1 MQAGVQNARTRRPLT
16 PGEIRDLCIGLF
28 GVQIVWGLQNVNT
41 SRIFQSLGADVAQ
54 LPILWIAAPITG
66 LLVQP
71 IIGHLSD
78 HQRGRWGRRKPFI
91 AVGAVLTAA
100 AMLEMGAAGTLTAAV
115 AALWLLTAAVNVVMQ
130 PFRSLIADQMPAEQ
144 RATGY
149 AAQVCFIGAGAVIAS
164 ALPWMLT
171 HWLGIEGRPTADGL
185 APSVRWAFRIGAAV
199 MLLSVGWTVWRGR
212 DGSPP
217 ERGLVED
224 PGKSPIVVGTIRQGG
239 SIAWATGG
247 IIIAAAAYLGGLRR
261 EIYLVAVIALAY
273 GLARAMV
280 ITRWRRGA
288 PTLGL
293 LEIVADIMVMP
304 PAMRRLMATQFLTWF
319 ALFGMWVYSVPA
331 VALRHFDTV
340 DPTGAAYNT
349 SADWVG
355 VMFALYD
362 GVAAAAALALSLV
375 VKRIGLRASHAVS
388 LIITA
393 VGVAGFLLA
402 GEASRLWLPAI
413 AIGLGWASILS
424 APYAMVANL
433 VPSSKIGVYMGIHNM
448 FLVLPQLVAA
458 ACLGAVMDRLFVGRP
473 DAMLG
478 VAAAALVLAGVSAL
492 FLPPDVEINDAVMQQ
507 FA

>member
-1 MQAGVQNARTRRPLT
+1 MQAGVEDARTRRPLS

-41 SRIFQSLGADVAQ
+41 SRILQSLGADVVQ

-71 IIGHLSD
+71 IVGHLSD

-100 AMLEMGAAGTLTAAV
+100 AMLEMGAANTLTAAV

-171 HWLGIEGRPTADGL
+171 HWLGMEGRPTADGL
-185 APSVRWAFRIGAAV
+185 APSVRWAFRIGAV
-199 MLLSVGWTVWRGR
+199 LMLLSVGWTVWRGR
-212 DGSPP
+212 NGLRPI
-217 ERGLVED
+217 RNLVEE
-224 PGKSPIVVGTIRQGG
+224 PRKSRIVVGTARQGG
-239 SIAWATGG
+239 SIVWATAG
-247 IIIAAAAYLGGLRR
+247 IVIASAAYFEELRR

-273 GLARAMV
+273 GLARTMV
-280 ITRWRRGA
+280 IIRWRRAA
-288 PTLGL
+288 PPNGL
-293 LEIVADIMVMP
+293 LEIVADIIVMP
-304 PAMRRLMATQFLTWF
+304 PAMRRLMVTQFLTWF

-331 VALRHFDTV
+331 VALRHFHTV
-340 DPTGAAYNT
+340 DPSGAAYNT
-349 SADWVG
+349 TADWVG
-355 VMFALYD
+355 VLFALYD
-362 GVAAAAALALSLV
+362 GVAAAAALGLSRV

-388 LIITA
+388 LLIA
-393 VGVAGFLLA
+393 AAGVAGFLLP

-413 AIGLGWASILS
+413 AIGFGWASILS

-433 VPSSKIGVYMGIHNM
+433 VPSSKIGVYMGIHNI

-458 ACLGAVMDRLFVGRP
+458 ACLGAVMDRFLLNRP

-478 VAAAALVLAGVSAL
+478 VAAMALVLAGISAL
-492 FLPPDVEINDAVMQQ
+492 FLPRDVEISNAVMQQ